1 MHLCSGTGFSS
12 TTSTKPKV
20 HESTKPQTQQRQLG
34 YNLGSMLYCC
44 HTCQIRVTWFRA
56 SGLYI
61 ISTVV
66 QFGGA
71 HMNNHAFA
79 AITHT
84 LSILT
89 ASSCHKTV
97 VRNMKTLIWMKVV
110 YPHIKPSPNA
120 PPSTCPQPSTQTTKK
135 DQQHPTR

>member
-1 MHLCSGTGFSS
+1 MIIVAC
-12 TTSTKPKV
+12 V
-20 HESTKPQTQQRQLG
+20 CVC
-34 YNLGSMLYCC
+34 CC

-110 YPHIKPSPNA
+110 YPPYQTVPQCPSQYLSPA
-120 PPSTCPQPSTQTTKK
+120 
-135 DQQHPTR
+135 QHPNHQKGSTTPHQVTSRLQHWASPTLASGTM